1 MSTMDEDDE
10 YRHDEGMKNNHNDN
24 GDDDDDGDEEDDE
37 DYIPGADPDENE
49 IDDDDGDVGGGDDDV
64 LHGPTS
70 HALSIAGRRA
80 ADEAFYE
87 LFGYP
92 YQWQPE
98 EGSMQPA
105 PSTTST
111 TTTPTKNR
119 RAIHIL
125 STIFGK
131 RSTSTL
137 LSNSK
142 FNAKFARPKD
152 RASSG
157 GMIRLERRV
166 IYEIKRFA
174 GREIKVEKVVLVPVF
189 ANEVANNN
197 MPMTTS
203 TTAAAGICN
212 NDGRNTTTS
221 TNTSTDTSFA
231 TTTTTTTTTR
241 GPTKR
246 GGLDNLLTQI
256 SRPDKLSTM
265 SKTAADWDMF
275 KSTNVDLATKLED
288 TATGNEAY
296 LVKKDFLNR
305 VDTRQF
311 ELEKA
316 QRERERAAR
325 R

>member
-1 MSTMDEDDE
+1 
-10 YRHDEGMKNNHNDN
+10 
-24 GDDDDDGDEEDDE
+24 
-37 DYIPGADPDENE
+37 
-49 IDDDDGDVGGGDDDV
+49 
-64 LHGPTS
+64 
-70 HALSIAGRRA
+70 LSLSGRKA
-80 ADEAFYE
+80 ADEAFLD

-92 YQWQPE
+92 YHQHQQLSK
-98 EGSMQPA
+98 EGSIITDNDQRMQQPKD
-105 PSTTST
+105 PITST
-111 TTTPTKNR
+111 TTNNNNLNR

-142 FNAKFARPKD
+142 FNAKSARPKD
-152 RASSG
+152 RALSG

-166 IYEIKRFA
+166 IHETKRFA

-189 ANEVANNN
+189 ANEVANN
-197 MPMTTS
+197 TTS
-203 TTAAAGICN
+203 TITNAATI
-212 NDGRNTTTS
+212 
-221 TNTSTDTSFA
+221 DTSDGTSVNDARTTASNPITSA
-231 TTTTTTTTTR
+231 TATITTR
-241 GPTKR
+241 GPRKK
-246 GGLDNLLTQI
+246 GGLDNLLSQI

-288 TATGNEAY
+288 TAMGNEAY

-316 QRERERAAR
+316 QREKERAAR